1 MFVPLVQLKKDLGI
15 KVNLKT
21 GYILLWRNKEQT
33 KRVCKDG
40 GRKMRVEIQY
50 RKPRRRERDGEGWR
64 GLIVGWRNLST
75 FQF

>member
-1 MFVPLVQLKKDLGI
+1 MKKDLGI

-21 GYILLWRNKEQT
+21 GYILLWHDLAFKE
-33 KRVCKDG
+33 D

-50 RKPRRRERDGEGWR
+50 RKPRRRKMDGEGWR